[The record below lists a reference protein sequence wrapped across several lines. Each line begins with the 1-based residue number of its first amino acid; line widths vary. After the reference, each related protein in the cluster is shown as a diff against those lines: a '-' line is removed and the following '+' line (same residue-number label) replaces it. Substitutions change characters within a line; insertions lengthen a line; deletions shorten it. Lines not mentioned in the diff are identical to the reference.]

1 VLRSIHFWSTIYI
14 RDIYISNNSFT
25 LGTLPKEMAVKI
37 LDQSHPYSNI
47 KFIDLLEISNKKS
60 EKEIRQ
66 TSELN
71 FDDNLN
77 SSSKFKDI
85 NNSYKIKMENYEAN
99 FAEIDRKGIEIRE
112 ENNKR
117 NEENMMKNIY
127 QKVENSLIANEV
139 PKKETK
145 RQSYD
150 LRETNN
156 EQLRKNV
163 IIYLYIFRWRI
174 LTKMYMIKEK

>member
-1 VLRSIHFWSTIYI
+1 
-14 RDIYISNNSFT
+14 
-25 LGTLPKEMAVKI
+25 MAVKI